1 MEEIL
6 EAEDESREKKKG
18 ERWRQKRQGRRR
30 IDGYHLLTGMDVS
43 RHDGKRLGIIHIHPW
58 MDRAVRWIKETQ
70 PLWIME
76 STRFNQHPPPP
87 LLSAG
92 HRLLI
97 RSSHLLHLFSPPPTG
112 PTRRSIHETSKLGNG
127 IFRTL
132 KVYIYILIIL
142 NVDGVIFSNRVFQW
156 VCCKSLVIP
165 IERWGGS
172 FELSF
177 DQVSRVLLVRVL
189 DSSFV

>member
-18 ERWRQKRQGRRR
+18 ERWQQKRQGRRR

-43 RHDGKRLGIIHIHPW
+43 RHVGKRLGIIHIHPW

-97 RSSHLLHLFSPPPTG
+97 RSSHLLHLFPPPPTG

-132 KVYIYILIIL
+132 KVYIYIDYIKCRWSDFLESRVSMSL
-142 NVDGVIFSNRVFQW
+142 LQEFSNSNWEMGRFVW
-156 VCCKSLVIP
+156 I
-165 IERWGGS
+165 IIR
-172 FELSF
+172 
-177 DQVSRVLLVRVL
+177 
-189 DSSFV
+189 SSVEDFVG